1 MVRGPAPSLHVG
13 RSLTQQPKPTARPA
27 DLVVGIGDAL
37 AHRVTKASAA
47 SRDDLARRSA
57 ATPGPEGFSS
67 SGDRRY
73 RHTDGM
79 PTWCYWTITSSGL
92 GLLFPPVA
100 RASCRKRSVKP
111 NVAGMRRGSQDD
123 ASAETLRLALR
134 RARDG
139 HRRARGQS
147 LGSRPT
153 AIATWHSSRA

>member
-1 MVRGPAPSLHVG
+1 VVRGPAPSLHVG

-79 PTWCYWTITSSGL
+79 PTWCYWTITSSGSPAL
-92 GLLFPPVA
+92 S
-100 RASCRKRSVKP
+100 AS
-111 NVAGMRRGSQDD
+111 
-123 ASAETLRLALR
+123 
-134 RARDG
+134 RARLLSETFG
-139 HRRARGQS
+139 ETQRG
-147 LGSRPT
+147 GYE
-153 AIATWHSSRA
+153 AWIAG